1 MENKNKQ
8 FEEFVDKKRLVKICG
23 QDYLLKELSLAQK
36 IKVIGCIAEQIG
48 DITKNIL
55 IRKDG
60 KGGVKIEIPE
70 NLNLADLN
78 IETILISSINALP
91 KILALSI
98 PDFKDWD
105 TLPESDTREALLSA
119 MEINDFA
126 GFIANFMSLAG
137 SAIRLQKH

>member
-91 KILALSI
+91 EILALSI
-98 PDFKDWD
+98 PDFKGWD